1 MADADPAKMHV
12 WLSYV
17 FNLEH
22 MEKAVKPLWA
32 RVLDLAFINVSRD
45 PYLCIFSLLRKVFIV
60 RYPPQND
67 IFGTLRKH
75 MKDAEHFLSD
85 LSTAAFG
92 AAAAKEAKEAAAKAG
107 LVGLA
112 EVTKKATTAPVA
124 PKITAQRPKV
134 IPDPMKICIE
144 SAAREVRDRHADA
157 PPLPHR

>member
-45 PYLCIFSLLRKVFIV
+45 PYFCIFSLLRKVFIV

-75 MKDAEHFLSD
+75 MKDAEHTSPPPR
-85 LSTAAFG
+85 S
-92 AAAAKEAKEAAAKAG
+92 
-107 LVGLA
+107 
-112 EVTKKATTAPVA
+112 APRRLR
-124 PKITAQRPKV
+124 QR
-134 IPDPMKICIE
+134 
-144 SAAREVRDRHADA
+144 RRRRQRRD
-157 PPLPHR
+157 